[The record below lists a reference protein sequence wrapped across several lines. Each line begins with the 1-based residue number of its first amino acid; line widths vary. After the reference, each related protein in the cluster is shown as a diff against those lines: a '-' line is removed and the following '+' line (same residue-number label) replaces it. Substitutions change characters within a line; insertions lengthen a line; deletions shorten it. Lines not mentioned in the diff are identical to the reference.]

1 MTKHWVLAG
10 VIIALGV
17 VGVASAQ
24 ERVRAEGGN
33 VAVALTPKMR
43 TPLETKVV
51 TGAPY
56 SAETVTESI
65 ETLSDGNRIVHR
77 TTGRVYRDGEGR
89 VRREEDRGAGEAPA
103 VSIADPVAKTSFSI
117 DPDNKIVF
125 KTQGTGATTFVYSTG
140 EAGGTMIMKS
150 DVDPA
155 DVERR
160 RQVESHITTSAHA
173 MGGDVF
179 EMRLDQAMAMK
190 IAKGAPAWDEKVEK
204 LPARQMEG
212 VQAEGTRI
220 TRTIP
225 AGAIGNERPIVMVTE
240 EWRSPELQVL
250 LSTTTSD
257 PREGETTYKLTNIVR
272 GEPGASWFEPPAGYT
287 VRDSGIAHK
296 NVIIKRDKDEKDQQQ
311 K

>member
-1 MTKHWVLAG
+1 LACVLIVAAG
-10 VIIALGV
+10 AAANGQEQVP
-17 VGVASAQ
+17 AS
-24 ERVRAEGGN
+24 GSN
-33 VAVALTPKMR
+33 VEVALTPKVR
-43 TPLETKVV
+43 IPLETRVV

-56 SAETVTESI
+56 SAEVVTESI
-65 ETLSDGNRIVHR
+65 ETLADGNRIVHR

-89 VRREEDRGAGEAPA
+89 VRREEDRGAGQAPG
-103 VSIADPVAKTSFSI
+103 VSITDPVARLSYSC
-117 DPDNKIVF
+117 DPENKIVF
-125 KTQGTGATTFVYSTG
+125 KTQGTGPTTFVYSTG
-140 EAGGTMIMKS
+140 EAAGTMILKS

-179 EMRLDQAMAMK
+179 EMRIDQAMAMK

-204 LPARQMEG
+204 LPARQIEG

-225 AGAIGNERPIVMVTE
+225 AAAIGNERPIVIVTE
-240 EWRSPELQVL
+240 EWRSPELQAL

-257 PREGETTYKLTNIVR
+257 PRTGETTHKLTNVVR

-287 VRDSGIAHK
+287 VRDTGIAHK
-296 NVIIKRDKDEKDQQQ
+296 NVIIRRDKDEK
-311 K
+311 